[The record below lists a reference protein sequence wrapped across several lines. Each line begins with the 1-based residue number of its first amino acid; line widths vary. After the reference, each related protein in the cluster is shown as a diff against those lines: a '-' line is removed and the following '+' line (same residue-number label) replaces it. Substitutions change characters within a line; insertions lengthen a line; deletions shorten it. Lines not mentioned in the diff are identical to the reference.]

1 MAAAPAGRE
10 ELVLPAAQHSWPPG
24 VRFPACARRSLVC
37 WREWCT
43 RWASLLCSMERGS
56 YRLPGCPSRIRLS
69 RTRLAD
75 CYPDPFTVA
84 TWMLKSFTIRLDVGV
99 CRTAELPAPGAP
111 TATSPVAIW
120 QDSFP
125 DEFSGTIAGQAFL
138 TTPESRRT
146 LISAQ
151 DIIVQRIPLPLP
163 VALNGSNSLLGGS
176 NSLCQR

>member
-1 MAAAPAGRE
+1 MPI
-10 ELVLPAAQHSWPPG
+10 PNM
-24 VRFPACARRSLVC
+24 
-37 WREWCT
+37 
-43 RWASLLCSMERGS
+43 LLSS
-56 YRLPGCPSRIRLS
+56 
-69 RTRLAD
+69 TRLAD
-75 CYPDPFTVA
+75 CDPDPFTVA

-151 DIIVQRIPLPLP
+151 DIIVQRFPLLLP
-163 VALNGSNSLLGGS
+163 VALNGSNSPLDRS
-176 NSLCQR
+176 NPGVNGD